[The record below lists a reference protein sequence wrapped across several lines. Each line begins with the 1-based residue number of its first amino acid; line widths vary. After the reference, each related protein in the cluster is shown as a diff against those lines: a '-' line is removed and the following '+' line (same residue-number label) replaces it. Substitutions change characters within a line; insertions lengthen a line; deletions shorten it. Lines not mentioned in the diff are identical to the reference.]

1 METNIGKAI
10 RISGKTQDEVARELG
25 VSRQAVTRWAS
36 GKTPTYENLIKL
48 ANFLGVSV
56 SELTGETEIKRNY
69 HTVTDLSEPASNG
82 LVRVPVLSVEASC
95 GGPGLRN
102 EKTDIVGAI
111 DFEPYFLHSLPGV
124 TGLSNLHIVHAH
136 GDSMEPTIPA
146 RSICV
151 VDANQRH
158 IRGDGIYCLGAD
170 GDTFIKRVQ
179 KNLDGSLTL
188 LSDNTRY
195 PPQRLDKAT
204 LETVKIEG
212 RVVLVLK
219 VETL

>member
-10 RISGKTQDEVARELG
+10 RTSGKTQDEVARALG
-25 VSRQAVTRWAS
+25 VSRQAVTRWVS
-36 GKTPTYENLIKL
+36 GKTPTYGNLIKL
-48 ANFLGVSV
+48 SNLLGVSV
-56 SELTGETEIKRNY
+56 SEITGESEIGHSF
-69 HTVTDLSEPASNG
+69 HTVTDVSEPVSSG

-95 GGPGLRN
+95 GCHGVRN
-102 EKTDIVGAI
+102 EETDIVGAI
-111 DFEPYFLHSLPGV
+111 DFEPYFLRSLPGV

-136 GDSMEPTIPA
+136 GDSMEPTIPS

-151 VDANQRH
+151 VDANQNQ
-158 IRGDGIYCLGAD
+158 IRGDGIYCLGAE
-170 GDTFIKRVQ
+170 GDTFIKRIQ
-179 KNLDGSLTL
+179 KNLDGTLTL
-188 LSDNTRY
+188 LSDNDRY

-219 VETL
+219 VDTL

>member
-10 RISGKTQDEVARELG
+10 RIRGKTHEEIAAAMG

-48 ANFLGVSV
+48 AKILDVSL
-56 SELTGETEIKRNY
+56 SELTGESEPKPSFY
-69 HTVTDLSEPASNG
+69 KVTDVSSPTGEG

-151 VDANQRH
+151 VDGNQDK

-179 KNLDGSLTL
+179 KNLDGTLTL
-188 LSDNTRY
+188 LSDNPLY
-195 PPQRLDKAT
+195 PPQKLDRAT

-219 VETL
+219 VESV

>member
-10 RISGKTQDEVARELG
+10 RFRGLTHDEIATRLG

-48 ANFLGVSV
+48 AKLLGVSV
-56 SELTGETEIKRNY
+56 ADLTGENGDADFFPVSDITEPER
-69 HTVTDLSEPASNG
+69 DG

-95 GGPGLRN
+95 GNPGIRN
-102 EKTDIVGAI
+102 ESQDIVGAI
-111 DFEPYFLHSLPGV
+111 DFEPYFLRSLPGV
-124 TGLSNLHIVHAH
+124 TGLSKLHIVHVH

-151 VDANQRH
+151 VDGNQTE
-158 IRGDGIYCLGAD
+158 IRGDGMYCLGAG

-179 KNLDGSLTL
+179 KNLDGSITL
-188 LSDNTRY
+188 LSDNNRY
-195 PPQRLDKAT
+195 PPQKVDRAT

-219 VETL
+219 IETL